1 MPKRFIESHRDE
13 LRRQEAALKKVEIQI
28 RELCEELIRR
38 RDNLVIYRNQIRMAE
53 LQGLDGFDESKFM
66 PVCRLGG
73 MLLVPK

>member
-13 LRRQEAALKKVEIQI
+13 VKRQEADIKKVEIQI

-38 RDNLVIYRNQIRMAE
+38 RDNLVIYRNQIKMAE
-53 LQGLDGFDESKFM
+53 LQGLDGFDEFKFM

-73 MLLVPK
+73 LPLVPK